1 MALPE
6 QPVSQQHDAFGLPLY
21 VMERLGAAFPGHDA
35 IESVTLYG
43 SRAKGTYRH
52 NSDIDLMLNAP
63 HMNWTEFNQLERE
76 IDDLLLPWKVDM
88 ALRHQVENSDLLD
101 HVDRVGVA
109 VFDR

>member
-6 QPVSQQHDAFGLPLY
+6 QPALQRYDAFGLPLY
-21 VMERLGAAFPGHDA
+21 VMERLGAAFSGHDA

-43 SRAKGTYRH
+43 SRAKGNYRH
-52 NSDIDLMLNAP
+52 NSDIDLMLTASN
-63 HMNWTEFNQLERE
+63 MNWAEFNKLERE
-76 IDDLLLPWKVDM
+76 IDDLLLPWKIDL

-101 HVDRVGVA
+101 HVDRVGVV